1 MPGGRRSEEE
11 ISRIHHR
18 PVPVA
23 GHFLYAVSG
32 GQGRNF
38 RNIMEAR
45 KMTPRLGEEYIS
57 EATNHV
63 LISGLPQKMTE
74 MEGTS
79 QK

>member
-1 MPGGRRSEEE
+1 
-11 ISRIHHR
+11 
-18 PVPVA
+18 
-23 GHFLYAVSG
+23 
-32 GQGRNF
+32 
-38 RNIMEAR
+38 MEAR